1 LFVACLAAIAS
12 GKCCLCSSVWKRL
25 AITRYLLIHPRK
37 KNPAIPPSKK
47 THKALFHGPLADFQ
61 QQQKQYSQP
70 SNNPPLKVWH
80 GVCSID

>member
-1 LFVACLAAIAS
+1 LPAWQQSLRESAAYAAAS
-12 GKCCLCSSVWKRL
+12 GNAWQLP
-25 AITRYLLIHPRK
+25 AIYLFIHAK
-37 KNPAIPPSKK
+37 TNPAIPPSKK